1 MMPVIIVI
9 EKMLIVAVYV
19 SVVYMIM
26 SFRKVDNSAEIEF
39 DTLSRL
45 EMSMI
50 TGICLVSL
58 VSVIK
63 PNTYLFT
70 ASLCLISVIATLFI
84 RQRIILAGDRM
95 VLIKGKSY
103 RIKDVQSLGTG
114 IFTLHVKV
122 RSRAEDLKIYVPL
135 TSNHVL
141 KDRVQSKIKK

>member
-1 MMPVIIVI
+1 MIPVIIVI
-9 EKMLIVAVYV
+9 EKILIVTVYA

-26 SFRKVDNSAEIEF
+26 SFQKEDRATQIEF

-70 ASLCLISVIATLFI
+70 AALCMISVISTLFI

-114 IFTLHVKV
+114 VFTLHVKV
-122 RSRAEDLKIYVPL
+122 KSREKDLKIYVPL
-135 TSNHVL
+135 TSSHVL
-141 KDRVQSKIKK
+141 KDRIQSKIKK